1 LSFCGVA
8 KEIFALDLKLEA
20 QKKNYVEKV
29 SYLWPHEHIE
39 RQAENC
45 YSNITWYL
53 WLLPFNSDDKAGYS
67 SLVQNRDD
75 LWDLLT
81 SPSSL
86 VGTFQ
91 ANDRHC
97 LNKKVDGVLK
107 MISEDCTSTD
117 LNKYLL
123 MNTLTYPWIHISY
136 THTHTHTH
144 TRTDSNILSFSHP
157 LIHTHTHTHT
167 YTDRQTWIHIFIFY
181 ICTQTHTLTH
191 SYTHT
196 HRLSYS

>member
-1 LSFCGVA
+1 MSFCGVA

-123 MNTLTYPWIHISY
+123 MNTLTYPWIHI
-136 THTHTHTH
+136 
-144 TRTDSNILSFSHP
+144 
-157 LIHTHTHTHT
+157 
-167 YTDRQTWIHIFIFY
+167 
-181 ICTQTHTLTH
+181 
-191 SYTHT
+191 
-196 HRLSYS
+196 